1 MSNKKTP
8 VKPDRE
14 RQLRDMAAEL
24 GKLHIEM
31 IKAQKRY
38 AIAHN
43 DKLCAVR
50 TPTAADKRDVA
61 TLSRRHFVLSRKW
74 ITQERAMREFLE
86 IPELLAD
93 PRKSLG

>member
-8 VKPDRE
+8 EKPDRE
-14 RQLRDMAAEL
+14 KQLRDMAAEL

-31 IKAQKRY
+31 LKAQKRY
-38 AIAHN
+38 ATAHN

-50 TPTAADKRDVA
+50 TPTAADRRDVA
-61 TLSRRHFVLSRKW
+61 ALKRRHFVLSRKW
-74 ITQERAMREFLE
+74 ITQELAMREFMG
-86 IPELLAD
+86 IPELLED